1 MTTRKI
7 VEELEKQGHNVKVY
21 ERPDGGLRITEI
33 DGIKFPSSNN
43 KGNDFARN
51 LLNEHLSEKQKKH
64 IRENLPKAQEGKQ
77 RTKLPSRA
85 RRNPKNPK
93 KPYTPP
99 KKPQSFSPRKG
110 DTEEEKE
117 LKRKIRNIRNKLGR
131 RGFITDINILWLSL
145 QRDGLQRLYEKLVHI
160 ARKQAGLAYPKAV
173 DALHDYIQVMIKD
186 RYNDIEGV
194 NFFAETIMTDLTIF
208 RKEMLDI
215 SLSKDT
221 NKGIYAKLYDIEH
234 ILQWNL
240 PFHYITWTNT
250 IKNMILDSVTE
261 ARKIANAWNI
271 DLDIE

>member
-7 VEELEKQGHNVKVY
+7 AKELEKRGHKVKVY
-21 ERPDGGLRITEI
+21 VRPDGGLRITEI
-33 DGIKFPSSNN
+33 DGIKFHSSNN

-51 LLNEHLSEKQKKH
+51 LLNVHLSEKQKKH

-77 RTKLPSRA
+77 RTKLPPRA

-99 KKPQSFSPRKG
+99 KKPQSFSPRKS
-110 DTEEEKE
+110 DTGEEKE

-131 RGFITDINILWLSL
+131 RGFITDLNILWLSL

-194 NFFAETIMTDLTIF
+194 DFFADSIMSDLTIF

-215 SLSKDT
+215 SLSKDA
-221 NKGIYAKLYDIEH
+221 NKGIYAKLYDVEH
-234 ILQWNL
+234 ILRWNL
-240 PFHYITWTNT
+240 PFHYITWSNT
-250 IKNMILDSVTE
+250 IKNMILDSVAE
-261 ARKIANAWNI
+261 ARKIASAWNI
-271 DLDIE
+271 DTEIE